1 MTRNKTMPPPT
12 VTVSPKV
19 LVSLITALIA
29 TKEKYSYYL
38 FIYLLLCDY
47 MVSVNLRW
55 QYGCSPD
62 H

>member
-1 MTRNKTMPPPT
+1 MPPPT
-12 VTVSPKV
+12 VTASPKV

-29 TKEKYSYYL
+29 TKEKYSYYF
-38 FIYLLLCDY
+38 FIYLLLCEY